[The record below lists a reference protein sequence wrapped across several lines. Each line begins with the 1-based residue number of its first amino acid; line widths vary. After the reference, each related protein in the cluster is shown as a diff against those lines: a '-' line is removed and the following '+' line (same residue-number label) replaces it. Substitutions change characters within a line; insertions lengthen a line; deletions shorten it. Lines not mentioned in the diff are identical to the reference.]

1 MWCGRMSRIKE
12 MINALRKCA
21 KEHEN
26 EVVCTGQIVTSSLCR
41 DVADYLEA
49 DRWHYP
55 SKGEYPTESGKYFC
69 CHKYNDNLIPTIGI
83 YNIHHKLWC
92 GESGIAWNKD
102 PIAWQQIVLPKE
114 QDDVRD

>member
-1 MWCGRMSRIKE
+1 MSRIKE

-26 EVVCTGQIVTSSLCR
+26 DVVCTGQIVTSSLCR

-55 SKGEYPTESGKYFC
+55 SKGEYPTDSGRFLCAVSYFYETRVEVV
-69 CHKYNDNLIPTIGI
+69 HFVAEAEEWGSMNRV
-83 YNIHHKLWC
+83 
-92 GESGIAWNKD
+92 IAWM
-102 PIAWQQIVLPKE
+102 PLPVPPKE
-114 QDDVRD
+114 EA

>member
-1 MWCGRMSRIKE
+1 MSRIKD

-26 EVVCTGQIVTSSLCR
+26 DVVCTGQIVTSSLCR

-55 SKGEYPTESGKYFC
+55 SKGEYPPKGRQILAY
-69 CHKYNDNLIPTIGI
+69 
-83 YNIHHKLWC
+83 
-92 GESGIAWNKD
+92 AWNVHNVLAKYDTFDGKD
-102 PIAWQQIVLPKE
+102 RFVTFDAYNGFIEIKKVIRWQYIIPPKE
-114 QDDVRD
+114 EVNGR

>member
-1 MWCGRMSRIKE
+1 MNNIKG

-26 EVVCTGQIVTSSLCR
+26 DVVCTGQIVTSSLCR

-55 SKGEYPTESGKYFC
+55 SRGEYPSKNKQLEEDGKVLCLFNNGSRDVAWYI
-69 CHKYNDNLIPTIGI
+69 KTKDKEGWLTA
-83 YNIHHKLWC
+83 C
-92 GESGIAWNKD
+92 GLEPVQSVRC
-102 PIAWQQIVLPKE
+102 WQYIVLPKE
-114 QDDVRD
+114 ES